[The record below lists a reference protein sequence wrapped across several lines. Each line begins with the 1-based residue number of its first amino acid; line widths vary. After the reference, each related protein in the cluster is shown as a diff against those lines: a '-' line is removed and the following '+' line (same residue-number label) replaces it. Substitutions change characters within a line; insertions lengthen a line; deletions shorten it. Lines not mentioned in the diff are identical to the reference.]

1 MKKEWGADLC
11 HNVGGFLSR
20 YETRVFGQMGNHG
33 YYSFIFFSCKVKR
46 VLRIKVC
53 DGLTTVVPLNCFEM
67 ATKVN

>member
-33 YYSFIFFSCKVKR
+33 YYSFIFFLQGKKNSADK
-46 VLRIKVC
+46 
-53 DGLTTVVPLNCFEM
+53 GL
-67 ATKVN
+67 